1 MRQISGIFLV
11 IMAVIAWDQPDRLQA
26 QSIEGTYS
34 PEADRLFAQGLQ
46 AYRVEEYEE
55 ARIAFARLLEMAT
68 HQHSSAGQLMLGKS
82 HFRLGNYED
91 ARWPLRVVYRKRTS
105 IVVIS
110 QMPGC

>member
-11 IMAVIAWDQPDRLQA
+11 IMAVIAWDQPARLQA

-55 ARIAFARLLEMAT
+55 ARIAFTRLLEMAT
-68 HQHSSAGQLMLGKS
+68 HQHSSAGQLML
-82 HFRLGNYED
+82 
-91 ARWPLRVVYRKRTS
+91 
-105 IVVIS
+105 
-110 QMPGC
+110 